1 MHASRV
7 SKDLPI
13 SDITLRRYEKP
24 GDVSSRE
31 LVRRLCLSLGLLQ
44 PGDSRDI
51 IVDILHVL
59 LEARRVKEEL
69 DTEAVRE
76 RVIALRKKHKLE
88 LLGIAHSN
96 LRRQLKRLKDMFLI
110 ESNSNTYRIT
120 EFLPLSEVFA
130 EKGESFL
137 LRSIL
142 SRVREYLEKVDE
154 HFAAEKIL
162 PADKGVEGVNDK
174 KEGFS

>member
-1 MHASRV
+1 MLPQKI
-7 SKDLPI
+7 SKDLPL

-24 GDVSSRE
+24 NDVDGRE

-44 PGDSRDI
+44 PGDSRDV
-51 IVDILHVL
+51 IVDVLHVL
-59 LEARRVKEEL
+59 LEARKTREEL
-69 DTEAVRE
+69 DTEVVRE
-76 RVIALRKKHKLE
+76 RVIALRKSHNLE

-130 EKGESFL
+130 EKGENFL
-137 LRSIL
+137 LSSIL
-142 SRVREYLEKVDE
+142 NRVREYLKKVDE
-154 HFAAEKIL
+154 T
-162 PADKGVEGVNDK
+162 
-174 KEGFS
+174 FSASEASEPLE